1 METFVNLLES
11 EYCQARL
18 QELKRWVRAT
28 RQNHAL
34 EHATLQLL
42 AERGALT
49 EGAGVSDPGGFTLL
63 GDMNLPDT
71 ERAVTDALA
80 ALQDGQSHLA
90 IHPQCGS
97 NLMAQAGLCL
107 IVGLTCFGSRRK
119 RTLPSLIVA
128 LCGFVA
134 AIVGG
139 RILGPYL
146 QRYTTLSDV
155 LDREVRDV
163 FPISVLGRR
172 CLRVNINSLP

>member
-119 RTLPSLIVA
+119 RDIAKSDSRSVW
-128 LCGFVA
+128 LCGCYRGGKDSGSIPA
-134 AIVGG
+134 ALHNFI
-139 RILGPYL
+139 RCNGP
-146 QRYTTLSDV
+146 
-155 LDREVRDV
+155 
-163 FPISVLGRR
+163 
-172 CLRVNINSLP
+172 